1 MFSPRRHILFALAV
15 TGLCLVS
22 APATQAYVLIVHDF
36 ALGLQFVAQ
45 NERLRQSW
53 EQVNRARQI
62 WRTLSYALP
71 IGRPIAYA
79 VLETR
84 WREYRGTG
92 EDDPFDAY
100 NPLRLGLI
108 HGDPDGQGY
117 QRTAVPIP
125 VYPAAARDAV
135 SPATRQQ
142 LAETYRAIL
151 TIDGAA
157 QLAVH
162 QIATN
167 RTAGKTTQR
176 ALTAIELDLATRS
189 SGQVALLQDLA
200 GAALLD
206 ARDGQLRNTTL
217 NHLVELDLAE
227 QLLWRE
233 TDRAQLAV
241 DAERRQSY
249 AAVAER
255 TRAGTSELIHGW
267 RLR

>member
-1 MFSPRRHILFALAV
+1 MPARRRALLVLAA
-15 TGLCLVS
+15 TTLCL
-22 APATQAYVLIVHDF
+22 ATATATQAYVLIVHDF
-36 ALGLQFVAQ
+36 GLGLQFIAQ
-45 NERLRQSW
+45 YERLRESW

-71 IGRPIAYA
+71 FGRPTAYA
-79 VLETR
+79 VQETR

-92 EDDPFDAY
+92 EEDPFDAY

-117 QRTAVPIP
+117 LRTSVPIP
-125 VYPAAARDAV
+125 VYSPVVRGALG
-135 SPATRQQ
+135 PATQQ
-142 LAETYRAIL
+142 RVVETYRAIL
-151 TIDGAA
+151 AIDGAA

-176 ALTAIELDLATRS
+176 ALSAIEQDLGSRGV
-189 SGQVALLQDLA
+189 GQVALLQDLA
-200 GAALLD
+200 GAGLLD
-206 ARDGQLRNTTL
+206 ARDGQLRNATL
-217 NHLVELDLAE
+217 NHLVELELAE

-241 DAERRQSY
+241 DAERRQAY

-255 TRAGTSELIHGW
+255 TRLGTSELIHGW